1 MGDSVDN
8 YINATESDIMI
19 KRQMIRAEFYNTYD
33 VMTGIRIASTLGGF
47 FLMMV
52 LLVLYKSKCKTRSL
66 SDQHLEAVIKAAVDQ
81 EEQLAALAKRSSSS
95 SYCSGHGLC
104 RCSPRY
110 SMTEN
115 SVADCNNWNRKSKA
129 YLSETQYH
137 PYSTLSQTSNKF
149 MKSSVLEYSFE
160 EDEDDNMDNDDIED
174 VCSNNGYRVAKWLE
188 VPCDQKW
195 IPRGN
200 SAITVSSN
208 DTSYLEARGSSLI
221 VGQPPS
227 PLNHPPPAGYP
238 PWEFY
243 YPIDIQVIQP
253 TPCMSPSG
261 GSQESFSDVPRHT
274 EQLLPAAS
282 ERFRKPPQPPRKTVS
297 SSSSMA
303 APIASIRTSCSSCS
317 DDAASTATTVNSSV
331 FVDEC
336 CCATASSPPPA
347 HSSQTHDNDFDDG
360 VSLASQLTTAE
371 PAKASCARRY
381 SPPPTTNRGNGTY
394 RIDGD
399 RDAAKTVGGAA
410 VSAVRS
416 YHDFNRRP
424 QQPST
429 VGRNVI
435 VVQAD
440 VNPVAD
446 SIVNANSLSGS
457 LRALYDASK
466 ETLF

>member
-81 EEQLAALAKRSSSS
+81 EEQLAAMAKRSSSS

-115 SVADCNNWNRKSKA
+115 SVADCNNWNRKSKT
-129 YLSETQYH
+129 YMSETQYH
-137 PYSTLSQTSNKF
+137 PYSALSQTSNKF
-149 MKSSVLEYSFE
+149 IKSSVLEYSFE
-160 EDEDDNMDNDDIED
+160 EDEDDNMDNDDVED

-227 PLNHPPPAGYP
+227 LLNHPPPAGYP

-243 YPIDIQVIQP
+243 YPIDIQ
-253 TPCMSPSG
+253 
-261 GSQESFSDVPRHT
+261 
-274 EQLLPAAS
+274 
-282 ERFRKPPQPPRKTVS
+282 
-297 SSSSMA
+297 
-303 APIASIRTSCSSCS
+303 
-317 DDAASTATTVNSSV
+317 
-331 FVDEC
+331 
-336 CCATASSPPPA
+336 
-347 HSSQTHDNDFDDG
+347 
-360 VSLASQLTTAE
+360 
-371 PAKASCARRY
+371 
-381 SPPPTTNRGNGTY
+381 
-394 RIDGD
+394 
-399 RDAAKTVGGAA
+399 
-410 VSAVRS
+410 
-416 YHDFNRRP
+416 
-424 QQPST
+424 
-429 VGRNVI
+429 
-435 VVQAD
+435 
-440 VNPVAD
+440 
-446 SIVNANSLSGS
+446 
-457 LRALYDASK
+457 
-466 ETLF
+466 

>member
-115 SVADCNNWNRKSKA
+115 TVAECNNWNRKAKT

-137 PYSTLSQTSNKF
+137 PYSALTQTSNKF

-160 EDEDDNMDNDDIED
+160 EDEDDDMDNDDVED
-174 VCSNNGYRVAKWLE
+174 VSNNSYRVAKWLE

-282 ERFRKPPQPPRKTVS
+282 ERFRKPPQPPRKTAS
-297 SSSSMA
+297 SSTA
-303 APIASIRTSCSSCS
+303 APIACIRTSCSSCS

-331 FVDEC
+331 FADEC
-336 CCATASSPPPA
+336 CCATTSSSPPPQLPLTDCNNGGA
-347 HSSQTHDNDFDDG
+347 SST
-360 VSLASQLTTAE
+360 STLTNAAAGTA
-371 PAKASCARRY
+371 AKASCGRRY
-381 SPPPTTNRGNGTY
+381 SPPPNTNRGNCGTH
-394 RIDGD
+394 RVDD
-399 RDAAKTVGGAA
+399 NRDAPTTVGGAA

-424 QQPST
+424 HKPSA